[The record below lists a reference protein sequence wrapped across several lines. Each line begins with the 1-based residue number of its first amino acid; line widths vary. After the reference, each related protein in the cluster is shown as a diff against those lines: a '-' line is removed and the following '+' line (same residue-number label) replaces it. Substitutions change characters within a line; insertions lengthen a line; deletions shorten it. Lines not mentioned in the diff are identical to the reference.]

1 MVDIDSLTSYIGKEW
16 QAVSAAPA
24 LFIAAAVT
32 IGAVVWAFLSR
43 QFRIIIEQKQ
53 ATIDHYKD
61 RPATA
66 QIENTKPSKD
76 QPADKPVPEEPGYL
90 KIMILGAGQ
99 APDKTTPVVLVAEAQ
114 VTTDRLRIL
123 VEHSSYQRALNW
135 AGWMHPRQVL
145 LEDLNGVIRGD
156 RIQLSVVSCNSDGGE
171 MWWGRENKVPGD
183 LIHKFHRYRAKLRF
197 VGNDGAEQSL
207 RFFLT
212 RTSAADPPH
221 IVEVFTEH
229 DFD

>member
-1 MVDIDSLTSYIGKEW
+1 MVDIDSLTSYIDKEW
-16 QAVSAAPA
+16 RAVSAAPA

-32 IGAVVWAFLSR
+32 IGALVWAFLSR
-43 QFRIIIEQKQ
+43 QYRIIIEQKQ

-61 RPATA
+61 RLANT
-66 QIENTKPSKD
+66 QIDNTKASND
-76 QPADKPVPEEPGYL
+76 QPADKPAPEEPCYL
-90 KIMILGAGQ
+90 KLLILGPGQ
-99 APDKTTPVVLVAEAQ
+99 APDKATPFVLVAEAQ

-123 VEHSSYQRALNW
+123 IEHSSYQRAVNW

-156 RIQLSVVSCNSDGGE
+156 RIQVSVVSFNSDSGE

-183 LIHKFHRYRAKLRF
+183 LIHKSHRYRAKLRF
-197 VGNDGAEQSL
+197 VASDGAEQSL

-221 IVEVFTEH
+221 LAEVFTEH